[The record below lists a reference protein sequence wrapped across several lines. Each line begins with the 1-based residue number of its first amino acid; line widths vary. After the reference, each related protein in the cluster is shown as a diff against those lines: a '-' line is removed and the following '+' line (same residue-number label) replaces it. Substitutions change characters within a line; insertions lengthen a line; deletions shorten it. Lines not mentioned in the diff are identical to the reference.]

1 MRPEI
6 SWPASSGICQ
16 KNQADAAEM
25 IETTIKA
32 GANMLA
38 SSSVAWRQNIVDS
51 TQNAPTATP
60 AEIAS
65 CWLTLTSVVARLI
78 CAGSTS
84 A

>member
-1 MRPEI
+1 
-6 SWPASSGICQ
+6 
-16 KNQADAAEM
+16 M
-25 IETTIKA
+25 IATTTKA
-32 GANMLA
+32 GANGVRVQFGHMA
-38 SSSVAWRQNIVDS
+38 HHIVDS
-51 TQNAPTATP
+51 TENAPTATP